1 MKKAIITLAASVAA
15 LGAMGMAHADTNV
28 ALGAAVLLNGSDFG
42 QDPGW
47 GNGVLAAASTVT
59 DGVTFPLGHQWNLGT
74 VFWHDAHG
82 PEGGDNILIALGHTS
97 VINSIFLQADNND
110 QYKIEY
116 HGTDHLWHNLTTLA
130 PPNPPINWGLGNVS
144 YSLGSSITADGF
156 RITGV
161 GGDNLY
167 AVSEFQANGTTAPV
181 PEPESW
187 AMLAAGFGLLG
198 LMARRRKQ

>member
-1 MKKAIITLAASVAA
+1 MKKAIIALTASAAA

-47 GNGVLAAASTVT
+47 GNGVLAAGSTVT
-59 DGVTFPLGHQWNLGT
+59 DGNTFELGHRWNLNT
-74 VFWHDAHG
+74 VYWHDTQAS
-82 PEGGDNILIALGHTS
+82 DTILIALGHTS
-97 VINSIFLQADNND
+97 IINSIFLQADNND
-110 QYKIEY
+110 QYKVEY
-116 HGTDHLWHNLTTLA
+116 HGTDHLWHDLTTLA
-130 PPNPPINWGLGNVS
+130 PPNPPINYGLGNVS
-144 YSLGSSITADGF
+144 YTLGAAVTADGF

-161 GGDNLY
+161 NGDNLY
-167 AVSEFQANGTTAPV
+167 AVSEFQANGTAAPV

-198 LMARRRKQ
+198 LMVRRRKQ

>member
-1 MKKAIITLAASVAA
+1 MKKALIAFAASVAA
-15 LGAMGMAHADTNV
+15 LGTMGVAHADTNV

-59 DGVTFPLGHQWNLGT
+59 DGNIFAIGDRWNLNT
-74 VFWHDAHG
+74 VYWHDAHC

-116 HGTDHLWHNLTTLA
+116 HGTDHLWHPLTTVA
-130 PPNPPINWGLGNVS
+130 AAKPQNWGLGNAS
-144 YSLGSSITADGF
+144 YTLGSSVTADGF
-156 RITGV
+156 RISGV
-161 GGDNLY
+161 NGDNLY
-167 AVSEFQANGTTAPV
+167 SVSEFQANGTAAPV

-187 AMLAAGFGLLG
+187 GMLGLGLGVLGLL
-198 LMARRRKQ
+198 ARRRKQ

>member
-1 MKKAIITLAASVAA
+1 MKKAIIALTATLATFA
-15 LGAMGMAHADTNV
+15 AMGSAQADTNV

-47 GNGVLAAASTVT
+47 GNGVLAAGSTVT
-59 DGVTFPLGHQWNLGT
+59 DGNTFELGHRWNLNT
-74 VFWHDAHG
+74 VYWHDTQAS
-82 PEGGDNILIALGHTS
+82 DTILIALGHTS

-116 HGTDHLWHNLTTLA
+116 HGTDHLWHDLTTLA
-130 PPNPPINWGLGNVS
+130 PPNPPINYGLGNAS
-144 YSLGSSITADGF
+144 YTLGASVTADGF

-161 GGDNLY
+161 NGDNLY
-167 AVSEFQANGTTAPV
+167 SVSEFQANGTTAPV

-187 AMLAAGFGLLG
+187 AMLAAGLGLLG
-198 LMARRRKQ
+198 VIARRRKQ